1 MSGRKL
7 PKGWIPRTPREQEQ
21 YFLNVSEKIG
31 GTTATLSDEEQK
43 SNLPF
48 LGMLQAMQRQ
58 VNALQRDGR
67 NVQQRNDQL
76 ASENRQLKTRM
87 AELER
92 KVNDL
97 ERSI

>member
-1 MSGRKL
+1 MPRI
-7 PKGWIPRTPREQEQ
+7 PKGWIPRGEREQEQ
-21 YFLNVSEKIG
+21 YFRDVSEKLG

-43 SNLPF
+43 SAIPF
-48 LGMLQAMQRQ
+48 LGMLQAVQRR
-58 VNALQRDGR
+58 VNSLERDGR
-67 NVQQRNDQL
+67 QAQQRNDQL
-76 ASENRQLKTRM
+76 ATENRQLKIRI